1 MSLNIGVNVLEVDG
15 LAAPTIAGAATS
27 VAGFMGLTER
37 GLANQPLRVTSLAQF
52 ESRYGGYRSDGYL
65 AHALQGFFLNGGREA
80 YISRVIGANSAAAS
94 TTLSN
99 RQSPAPG
106 ASLRVAA
113 AYLGQ
118 PDTGTWGQR
127 LRVDVRDDPRATTSL
142 KADTVVNA
150 TAATLQ
156 SLARVQVGSVVLFVD
171 GANIAYRKITAVDPV
186 AGIISWDAASPIA
199 PKLNAASTQVTTAE
213 FAIAVQYPA
222 GPAGAMTVVE
232 LWPHLSME
240 SDSSDYAETRI
251 NHPLTGS
258 RYLMVTDVSG
268 NAPPGL
274 KNPAVLSSQSLTG
287 AVENLPVGADYAG
300 DAGARTGLYAFDAV
314 QVQLVAVP
322 DAHTLPSADRDLT
335 VRAALDYC
343 AGRGDCMAVA
353 SAPDRGTPA
362 NKTPRVASDYS
373 QLESDYVGAT
383 TAYSGRLQ
391 GSKVY
396 GALYVPWIQVA
407 DPIATGQAPTRFIPP
422 EGHVMGIYARTDQER
437 GIWKAPAGNSAQV
450 RGALDVSAVF
460 TDRQHT
466 DLMRNGFVNGVR
478 ATAGVGI
485 IVAGSRTLSTDT
497 RWWYVNV
504 RLLFNFV
511 KSSLR
516 DGLRFVRQE
525 PHSEALRRTVRL
537 NVVTPFLLGLWRQG
551 AFGSDPPAQVFS
563 VKCDA
568 ENNPPA
574 EVNLGNF
581 RLEVYFYPVKPV
593 ETIQIIVGQQ
603 PSGATVAEG

>member
-27 VAGFMGLTER
+27 VAAFLGLTER
-37 GLANQPLRVTSLAQF
+37 GLPNQPVRVTSLAQF
-52 ESRYGGYRSDGYL
+52 ESRFGGYRSDGYL
-65 AHALQGFFLNGGREA
+65 AYALQGFFLNGGREA
-80 YISRVIGANSAAAS
+80 YVSRVIGANSVPAT

-99 RQSPAPG
+99 RQTPTAG
-106 ASLRVAA
+106 AALRVAA
-113 AYLGQ
+113 ALLGNAD
-118 PDTGTWGQR
+118 PGPWGARIR
-127 LRVDVRDDPRATTSL
+127 LDVRDDPRGKTTL
-142 KADTVVNA
+142 KADTAANA
-150 TAATLQ
+150 TSAGVL
-156 SLARVQVGSVVLFVD
+156 SLAGIDVGSVVSLVD
-171 GANIAYRKITAVDPV
+171 GANTFYRKVKATDPI
-186 AGIISWDAASPIA
+186 AGTFSWDAASPIA
-199 PKLNAASTQVTTAE
+199 PVLHAASAQVTTTE
-213 FAIAVQYPA
+213 FALSVQYPA
-222 GPAGAMTVVE
+222 PPTGALTVVE
-232 LWPHLSME
+232 QWPHLSLE
-240 SDSSDYAETRI
+240 SDSPDYAVTRI
-251 NHPLTGS
+251 NHPITGS
-258 RYLMVTDVSG
+258 HYIMVTDLSG
-268 NAPPGL
+268 TAPLGV
-274 KNPAVLSSQSLTG
+274 KNPAVASSLKLTG
-287 AVENLPVGADYAG
+287 AVENLPVGSDYAG
-300 DAGARTGLYAFDAV
+300 DAGARTGLYAFDTV
-314 QVQLVAVP
+314 QVQLLTVP

-343 AGRGDCMAVA
+343 AGRGDCTMVG
-353 SAPDRGTPA
+353 SAPDRGAPPNTTTRVPA
-362 NKTPRVASDYS
+362 DYT
-373 QLESDYVGAT
+373 QLESDYVAAT
-383 TAYSGRLQ
+383 NTYSGRLQ

-396 GALYVPWIQVA
+396 GALYTPWIQVA
-407 DPIATGQAPTRFIPP
+407 DPIAAGQAPTRFIPP
-422 EGHVMGIYARTDQER
+422 DGHVMGIYARTDMER
-437 GIWKAPAGNSAQV
+437 GIWKAPAGNAAQV
-450 RGALDVSAVF
+450 LGALTVSAVF

-466 DLMRNGFVNGVR
+466 DLMRNGFVNGIR
-478 ATAGVGI
+478 PTAAVGI

-511 KSSLR
+511 KTSLR

-525 PHSEALRRTVRL
+525 PHSEALRRMVRL